1 MPFGSIKQ
9 IFRSLKSINLLKPY
23 SNLPSFATLTLLW
36 FALAYVF
43 TSIPKKQSMCITWCR
58 KKPNISGAGWK

>member
-9 IFRSLKSINLLKPY
+9 IFRSLKSINLLKPN
-23 SNLPSFATLTLLW
+23 SNLPSFATFTLLW

-43 TSIPKKQSMCITWCR
+43 IQAKNRIFLFVAHMLFIPL
-58 KKPNISGAGWK
+58 AFYYFF